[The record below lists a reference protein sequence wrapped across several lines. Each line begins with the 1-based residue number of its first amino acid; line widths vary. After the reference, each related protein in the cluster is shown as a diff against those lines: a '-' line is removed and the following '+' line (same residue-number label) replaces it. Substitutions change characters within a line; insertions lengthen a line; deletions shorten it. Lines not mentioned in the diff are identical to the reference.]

1 MSTPYL
7 DRNKQTGIKSAIL
20 DRCRDVPESVM
31 GMLEETIR
39 HNSGEDTS
47 SFDGDYVPGLI

>member
-1 MSTPYL
+1 MSPPYL

-31 GMLEETIR
+31 GMLEEAIR
-39 HNSGEDTS
+39 HNSSEDTF
-47 SFDGDYVPGLI
+47 SFDGDYPD